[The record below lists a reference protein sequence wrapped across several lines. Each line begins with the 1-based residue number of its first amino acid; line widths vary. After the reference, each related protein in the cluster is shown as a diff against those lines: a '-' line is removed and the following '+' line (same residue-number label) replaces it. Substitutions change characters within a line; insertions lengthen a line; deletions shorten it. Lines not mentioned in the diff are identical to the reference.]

1 MSKVLVID
9 DNTEL
14 ADNLAEILEAEGHEV
29 QAAYGAQEAIERA
42 ASFPFDA
49 ALVDIR
55 MPSMDGV
62 TLVHHLMRERPT
74 SSYLFMTGY
83 SKDRTL
89 SEAEAIS
96 QRAVLSKPVDIAR
109 VLRLVGAAA
118 SS

>member
-1 MSKVLVID
+1 MSKVLIIE

-29 QAAYGAQEAIERA
+29 QAAYGAEDALARA
-42 ASFPFDA
+42 ATFPFDA

-62 TLVHHLMRERPT
+62 TLVHHLMRERPR
-74 SSYLFMTGY
+74 SNYLFMTGY

-96 QRAVLSKPVDIAR
+96 QQAVLSKPVDIAR
-109 VLRLVGAAA
+109 VLRLVGAVV

>member
-1 MSKVLVID
+1 MTKVLIVD
-9 DNTEL
+9 DNVEL
-14 ADNLAEILEAEGHEV
+14 ADNLAEILQGEGHQV
-29 QAAYGAQEAIERA
+29 QAAYNAREAMERA
-42 ASFPFDA
+42 GSFAFDA
-49 ALVDIR
+49 ALIDIR
-55 MPSMDGV
+55 MPDMDGV

-109 VLRLVGAAA
+109 VLRLVGA
-118 SS
+118 SSPR